1 MFKELI
7 EKAKKYGI
15 TRAMI
20 GAEMYGKKQYNR
32 IYMIKNPTMG
42 TIEKM
47 EKAIENL
54 KKTVK
59 KHNKINKK

>member
-1 MFKELI
+1 MFNKLI
-7 EKAKKYGI
+7 EKAEKHGI

-20 GAEMYGKKQYNR
+20 GEEMYGKSQYNR
-32 IYMIKNPTMG
+32 IYIIKNPTIK

-54 KKTVK
+54 MKSKK
-59 KHNKINKK
+59 KHKKINK

>member
-1 MFKELI
+1 MFEELI
-7 EKAKKYGI
+7 KKAEKYGI
-15 TRAMI
+15 TRSMI

-32 IYMIKNPTMG
+32 IYMIKNPTIK

-54 KKTVK
+54 KKSLK
-59 KHNKINKK
+59 KHNKINK